1 MEKKVK
7 SFVLRA
13 RTTKAQALALETY
26 WEKFGIK
33 KQCKDSL
40 DKIFGRKAKRI
51 LDIGFGA
58 GDTLLSLAKNN
69 PNKDFIGI
77 EVHKSGIG
85 AVINLAKK
93 LNIENIRIAQE
104 DAFVFLQDLKF
115 NQAFE
120 ATILF
125 FPDPWPKTKH
135 KKRRLIQEDFINIL
149 ERITIKG
156 GYFICKT
163 DCEDYALHILKLFN
177 KNDRWVKFT
186 FPDLPT
192 LYRCLPMTNFERKAR
207 NDNRKSTFI
216 VFQKV

>member
-1 MEKKVK
+1 M
-7 SFVLRA
+7 RA

-26 WEKFGIK
+26 WEKFCIEK
-33 KQCKDSL
+33 ECKESL

-77 EVHKSGIG
+77 EVHRSGIG
-85 AVINLAKK
+85 AVINTAQK
-93 LNIENIRIAQE
+93 LSIENIKIAQE

-125 FPDPWPKTKH
+125 SQILGLRASI
-135 KKRRLIQEDFINIL
+135 KR
-149 ERITIKG
+149 G
-156 GYFICKT
+156 G
-163 DCEDYALHILKLFN
+163 
-177 KNDRWVKFT
+177 
-186 FPDLPT
+186 
-192 LYRCLPMTNFERKAR
+192 
-207 NDNRKSTFI
+207 
-216 VFQKV
+216 